1 MEDLKKRFKQD
12 VEIPEIVMQKAND
25 AFSRIEREDKM
36 SMEHKKQTAR
46 HFSGK
51 AVAAAAIG
59 ILAMGSV
66 TAIAA
71 THHIWSR
78 GMNGTLQATDEQQ
91 QVLTEQGVASVMQEQ
106 EAYEQ
111 LAVTDGNVTIAPETV
126 IADERFAYLSFS
138 VSGYIL
144 GEGVE
149 PGFESVNVCQ
159 ADRDAVDSGLS
170 MSGSFYDGIITDEN
184 GSPVYDDGSELEANE
199 AGETIAHYADADGN
213 LEYVIIAMVSDEE
226 DTLPGKTIHVDFRNL
241 GTVYKADYEN
251 AVDGSWSFDI
261 ELPDVSAAKTM
272 QIRQDVP
279 GTVFTLDNIELS
291 PISMKLNYSVN
302 GEVSTSEDENGV
314 PDFCGVVLK
323 DGTRIPY
330 LANGG
335 STGYTDETKK
345 EAYVWSCFDRV
356 IDAEQVASLL
366 LRTESGRDMVE
377 IALP

>member
-1 MEDLKKRFKQD
+1 MNMERK
-12 VEIPEIVMQKAND
+12 N
-25 AFSRIEREDKM
+25 
-36 SMEHKKQTAR
+36 QTVKHSYR
-46 HFSGK
+46 K

-59 ILAMGSV
+59 VLAMGSV

-78 GMNGTLQATDEQQ
+78 GMSGTMQATDEQQ
-91 QVLTEQGVASVMQEQ
+91 QALTEQGVASVMQEQ

-138 VSGYIL
+138 VSGYTL

-159 ADRDAVDSGLS
+159 EGRDAVDSGLS
-170 MSGSFYDGIITDEN
+170 MSGSFYDGIIADEN
-184 GSPVYDDGSELEANE
+184 GTPTYDDGSELEDNE

-213 LEYVIIAMVSDEE
+213 LEYVIIAMVSDE
-226 DTLPGKTIHVDFRNL
+226 DDVLTGKTIHVDFKNL

-272 QIRQDVP
+272 QIGQDVP
-279 GTVFTLDNIELS
+279 GTVFTLENIELS

-302 GEVSTSEDENGV
+302 GEVSASEDENGV

-335 STGYTDETKK
+335 STGYADETKK

-366 LRTESGRDMVE
+366 IRTESGRDMVE

>member
-1 MEDLKKRFKQD
+1 MEDLKKRFIQD
-12 VEIPEIVMQKAND
+12 VEVPKIVMQKAND

-78 GMNGTLQATDEQQ
+78 GMSGTLQATDEQQ

-199 AGETIAHYADADGN
+199 AGETIAHYADADGK

-272 QIRQDVP
+272 QIGQDVP
-279 GTVFTLDNIELS
+279 GTVFTLENIELS

-302 GEVSTSEDENGV
+302 GEVSASEDENGV

-335 STGYTDETKK
+335 STGYADETKK

-366 LRTESGRDMVE
+366 IRTESGRDMVE

>member
-1 MEDLKKRFKQD
+1 MEDFEKRFKQD
-12 VEIPEIVMQKAND
+12 VEVPEVVMHKANV

-36 SMEHKKQTAR
+36 NMERKNRTSNY
-46 HFSGK
+46 FSRK

-78 GMNGTLQATDEQQ
+78 GMQGNLQATDEQRQ
-91 QVLTEQGVASVMQEQ
+91 ALTEQGVASVMQEQ
-106 EAYEQ
+106 EAYAQ

-138 VSGYIL
+138 VSGYTL

-149 PGFESVNVCQ
+149 PCFESVNVCQ
-159 ADRDAVDSGLS
+159 ENRDAVDSGMS
-170 MSGSFYDGIITDEN
+170 MSGSFYDGIIADEN
-184 GSPVYDDGSELEANE
+184 GSPTYDDGSELEDNE

-213 LEYVIIAMVSDEE
+213 LEYVILAMVSDE
-226 DTLPGKTIHVDFRNL
+226 DDALTGKTIHVDFTNL

-261 ELPDVSAAKTM
+261 ELPDVSAAQTM
-272 QIRQDVP
+272 QIGQDIP
-279 GTVFTLDNIELS
+279 GTVFTLENIELS

-302 GEVSTSEDENGV
+302 GDVAVSEDENGV

-335 STGYTDETKK
+335 ATGYTDETKK
-345 EAYVWSCFDRV
+345 EAYEWSGFDRV
-356 IDAEQVASLL
+356 IDAEQVEALL
-366 LRTESGRDMVE
+366 IRTEGNGELVE
-377 IALP
+377 VSVP